1 MKKSKILVPAVALLA
16 LSTAAATTGTVAWF
30 TTNTHVEA
38 NSLAMK
44 IQTAKDLRISD
55 GHGPYEWKTAL
66 VWEDSIDAAA
76 PCTAIDG
83 TVDGTVNELIG
94 SVTNHTMVGDVNF
107 VVPKLGAGAN
117 SINANGTATHALAKG
132 TGNGTY
138 WQAAASGTNYIA
150 KPYALLYAGTAPTAT
165 VNMTLTVLAGS
176 KMAIDEAFRVG
187 YLVDGNFTAFELLT
201 YSSTA
206 YTVTVPQ
213 LSLTNNV
220 AKNLDIYVWYDGED
234 GACVNAN
241 AIVNQLTVK
250 IAYDIAG

>member
-55 GHGPYEWKTAL
+55 GHSDYLWKTAL
-66 VWEDSIDAAA
+66 EWEDHIDAAA

-83 TVDGTVNELIG
+83 TVADVKALIG
-94 SVTNHTMVGDVNF
+94 SVTDHTMVGDVNF

-117 SINANGTATHALAKG
+117 SINANGTAEHALT
-132 TGNGTY
+132 TGNGNAAY
-138 WQAAASGTNYIA
+138 WQAAVAGTNYIA
-150 KPYALLYAGTAPTAT
+150 KPYALIYAGTAETAT
-165 VNMTLTVLAGS
+165 VNMTLKVLAGAE
-176 KMAIDEAFRVG
+176 KNIDDAFRVG
-187 YLVDGNFTAFELLT
+187 YLVDGKFTAFKLTT
-201 YSSTA
+201 YSNDGYSI
-206 YTVTVPQ
+206 TVPQ

-220 AKNLDIYVWYDGED
+220 AKNLDVFVWYDGED
-234 GACVNAN
+234 EKCINAN
-241 AIVNQLTVK
+241 AVVNTLTVK
-250 IAYDIAG
+250 IAYDIAA